1 MDSKRTNKTTTETL
15 TTTHALPLTREL
27 SWAEEMV
34 VRTSRGL
41 SEPGETALSFR
52 GDGDEELR
60 ARLALMELELL
71 ASMHGAGPLAGP
83 AASAY
88 DGVKAKILARL
99 AALDD

>member
-1 MDSKRTNKTTTETL
+1 MDSKRTNKTTTETI

-41 SEPGETALSFR
+41 SEPGDAVLSFR
-52 GDGDEELR
+52 GDGDEELH

-71 ASMHGAGPLAGP
+71 ATMHNQGPLAAP
-83 AASAY
+83 SSSAE
-88 DGVKAKILARL
+88 GSVKAKILERL
-99 AALDD
+99 AALED